1 MNNVY
6 EMAHKAA
13 DAAMKP
19 AKVALSDIEDFI
31 VSEHYFTAKDG
42 ANEGRD
48 NTTKDNKPKDLD
60 VFKQLGLLTFCVLV
74 LKNGFSVVGKSAC
87 VDARNFKVEEG
98 KMIARSNALNEMWPL
113 MGFALANKLMDEA
126 A

>member
-6 EMAHKAA
+6 LMAHKLA
-13 DAAMKP
+13 DEAMLP
-19 AKVALSDIEDFI
+19 AKVSLADLEDCI

-48 NTTKDNKPKDLD
+48 NNTKENKPKELD

-74 LKNGFSVVGKSAC
+74 LKNGFSVVGKSTC
-87 VDARNFKVEEG
+87 VDARNFKAEEG

-113 MGFALANKLMDEA
+113 MGFALANDRMVDA

>member
-6 EMAHKAA
+6 LMAHKLA
-13 DAAMKP
+13 DEALLP
-19 AKVALSDIEDFI
+19 AKVSIADLEDFI

-48 NTTKDNKPKDLD
+48 NTTKENKPKELD

-87 VDARNFKVEEG
+87 VDARNFKAEEG

-113 MGFALANKLMDEA
+113 MGFALANDRMVDA

>member
-60 VFKQLGLLTFCVLV
+60 VFKCLGLVTFCVLV
-74 LKNGFSVVGKSAC
+74 MKNRFTVVGKSAC
-87 VDARNFKVEEG
+87 VDFKEFNAERG
-98 KMIARSNALNEMWPL
+98 KMIARSDAINNAWPL
-113 MGFALANKLMDEA
+113 MGFALANDRMVDA